1 MKATHTPRQLPIRN
15 RAPIGSKASV
25 ETMDTSFQDRPPK
38 GVWFYFPAAFAIK
51 SSLSFLIL
59 LLLGNLG
66 DSGKEIDG
74 VEGHPVSDHSAGILS
89 FCRHSSGDERRL
101 ATHFADVRFSDRSN
115 RGAAWMLIQANR
127 RWAYAVAVL
136 LIFQAVS
143 TTWTFPA
150 FMAYANELWGG
161 PTQTYKYLTDS
172 NVDWAQQLKATKR
185 CLDGRGVEDRCFVY
199 FGGGVIG
206 FSYYGIPYTPLP
218 TPDAVWTGNL
228 PRRRRR
234 LMAPY

>member
-1 MKATHTPRQLPIRN
+1 MAARKLTAWRDILFLTIPPAFYLFVAIVAGMNVGLRHILPMY
-15 RAPIGSKASV
+15 AFLTVLIG
-25 ETMDTSFQDRPPK
+25 
-38 GVWFYFPAAFAIK
+38 
-51 SSLSFLIL
+51 
-59 LLLGNLG
+59 
-66 DSGKEIDG
+66 
-74 VEGHPVSDHSAGILS
+74 
-89 FCRHSSGDERRL
+89 ER
-101 ATHFADVRFSDRSN
+101 
-115 RGAAWMLIQANR
+115 AWMLIQANR
-127 RWAYAVAVL
+127 RWAYAIAVL

-172 NVDWAQQLKATKR
+172 SVDWAQQLKATKR
-185 CLDGRGVEDRCFVY
+185 CLDGRGVKDRCFVY

>member
-66 DSGKEIDG
+66 DGGKEIDG

-127 RWAYAVAVL
+127 RWAYAIAVL

-143 TTWTFPA
+143 TTRTFPA
-150 FMAYANELWGG
+150 FMAYANELW
-161 PTQTYKYLTDS
+161 
-172 NVDWAQQLKATKR
+172 A
-185 CLDGRGVEDRCFVY
+185 GRRKP
-199 FGGGVIG
+199 IN
-206 FSYYGIPYTPLP
+206 I
-218 TPDAVWTGNL
+218 
-228 PRRRRR
+228 
-234 LMAPY
+234 